1 MRKIYKGLI
10 FLIIIIILFIVGK
23 AFVSNKLHQML
34 LHKENSIG
42 DVLDS
47 YKEVNVFYNG
57 NNYGE
62 NHGKSYSKDG
72 YYYGY
77 KWQCVEYVKRFYYK
91 AKDHKMPDVYGNAKD
106 FFDINTEQGHL
117 NKRRGLIQ
125 YRNGENEKP
134 KVDDIL
140 VFTDTEF
147 GHVVIVTEVGND
159 YIELIQQNMGSSS
172 RDKFTLKYKSKKYFI
187 GGKRSPA
194 GWLRKVNYN

>member
-1 MRKIYKGLI
+1 MRKIAGGI
-10 FLIIIIILFIVGK
+10 
-23 AFVSNKLHQML
+23 FVSNKFHQMFL
-34 LHKENSIG
+34 YKENNIG

-47 YKEVNVFYNG
+47 YKGVNVFYNG

-77 KWQCVEYVKRFYYK
+77 KWQCVEYVKRFYYEVK
-91 AKDHKMPDVYGNAKD
+91 GHKIPDVYGNAKD
-106 FFDINTEQGHL
+106 FFDINTEHGHL

-134 KVDDIL
+134 KADDLL
-140 VFTDTEF
+140 VFTDTKF
-147 GHVVIVTEVGND
+147 GHVVIVTEVGDD
-159 YIELIQQNMGSSS
+159 YIEVIQQNMGSSS
-172 RDKFTLKYKSKKYFI
+172 RYKFTLKYKNKKYFI

>member
-10 FLIIIIILFIVGK
+10 SLIIIVILFIVGK
-23 AFVSNKLHQML
+23 TFVSNKLHQML

-77 KWQCVEYVKRFYYK
+77 KWQCVEYVKRFYYE
-91 AKDHKMPDVYGNAKD
+91 AKDHKMPDGYGDAKD

-117 NKRRGLIQ
+117 NRKRGLIQ
-125 YRNGENEKP
+125 YRNEENEKP
-134 KVDDIL
+134 KVDDLL
-140 VFTDTEF
+140 VFTDTKF
-147 GHVVIVTEVGND
+147 GHVVIVTEVGDD
-159 YIELIQQNMGSSS
+159 YIEVIQQNMGSSS
-172 RDKFTLKYKSKKYFI
+172 RDKFTLKYKNKKYFI

>member
-1 MRKIYKGLI
+1 MGKIYKGLI

-159 YIELIQQNMGSSS
+159 YIEVIQQNMGSSS
-172 RDKFTLKYKSKKYFI
+172 RDKFTLKYKNKKYFI

>member
-134 KVDDIL
+134 KVDDLL

-147 GHVVIVTEVGND
+147 EHVVIVTEVGND
-159 YIELIQQNMGSSS
+159 YIEVIQQNIGSSS
-172 RDKFTLKYKSKKYFI
+172 RDKFTLKYKNKKYFI

>member
-91 AKDHKMPDVYGNAKD
+91 VKDHKMPDVYGNAKD

-134 KVDDIL
+134 KVDDLL

-159 YIELIQQNMGSSS
+159 YIEVIQQNIGSSS
-172 RDKFTLKYKSKKYFI
+172 RDKFTLKYKNKKYFI

>member
-134 KVDDIL
+134 KVDDLL

-159 YIELIQQNMGSSS
+159 YIEVIQQNIGSSS
-172 RDKFTLKYKSKKYFI
+172 RDKFTLKYKNKKYFI